1 MPQSSIQIGPSI
13 LTADFLRLGDQLAE
27 AEAAGVD
34 YVHVDI
40 MDGLFVPN
48 ISIGLPIV
56 AAVRRATALPVDV
69 HLMMVDPERYV
80 DAFAAAGADVLTVH
94 VEATRH
100 IYRTIQAIDAAGMVA
115 GVTLNP
121 GTPLVSVE
129 ELLPIVG
136 QVLVMSVNPGFGG
149 QVFIP
154 GALGRIRKLAGM
166 VVATGRE
173 IAIQVDGG
181 VNADTIAAVRDA
193 GATKVVVGS
202 ALYDGASP
210 VAAGMTRLRAAL
222 AAPSLASTA
231 GGDLAQAG

>member
-1 MPQSSIQIGPSI
+1 VSQPAIIIGPSI

-27 AEAAGVD
+27 AESAGVD

-56 AAVRRATALPVDV
+56 AAVRRATVLPVDV

-80 DAFAAAGADVLTVH
+80 DAFAAAGADCLTVH

-100 IYRTIQAIDAAGMVA
+100 LYRTIQAIDAAGMVA
-115 GVTLNP
+115 GATLNP
-121 GTPLVSVE
+121 GTPLAAVE
-129 ELLPIVG
+129 AVLPIVG

-149 QVFIP
+149 QSFIP
-154 GALGRIRKLAGM
+154 GALDRISRLAEM
-166 VVATGRE
+166 IAATGRE

-181 VNADTIAAVRDA
+181 VNAATIAAVRDA

-202 ALYDGASP
+202 ALFDGVSP
-210 VAAGMTRLRAAL
+210 VAAGMARLRAAL
-222 AAPSLASTA
+222 AAPTS
-231 GGDLAQAG
+231 

>member
-1 MPQSSIQIGPSI
+1 MIADEGSPGVSQSAILIGPSI
-13 LTADFLRLGDQLAE
+13 LTADFLHLGDQLAE

-56 AAVRRATALPVDV
+56 AAVRRATKLPVDV

-80 DAFAAAGADVLTVH
+80 DAFAAAGADSLTVH

-100 IYRTIQAIDAAGMVA
+100 LYRTIQAIAAAGMTP

-121 GTPLVSVE
+121 GTPLLTVE
-129 ELLPIVG
+129 PVLPTVG

-149 QVFIP
+149 QSFIP
-154 GALGRIRKLAGM
+154 AALDRIRRLAEM
-166 VVATGRE
+166 IDATGRE

-181 VNADTIAAVRDA
+181 VNAATIAAVRDA

-202 ALYDGASP
+202 ALFDGASP
-210 VAAGMTRLRAAL
+210 VAAGMDRLRAAL
-222 AAPSLASTA
+222 A
-231 GGDLAQAG
+231 G